1 MHRAVSIFMA
11 ALLLTQ
17 IASYSFN
24 EIPPQIEWE
33 EPMQG
38 DKDWK
43 VSGRNNT
50 SGNNTGGN
58 NTGGN
63 NTGGNNSSS
72 NTTSPTGNIYITMY
86 GYYSL
91 TPSSYYESGYW
102 WPSSTVSA
110 DFNSSNLS
118 LNSSYTMTWALL
130 SGWSTTQI
138 ISSGNASW
146 TAYNNTSTENVSFNL
161 SDGQYMFQV
170 YLYGIRKLSRT

>member
-110 DFNSSNLS
+110 DFNSILAITFISE
-118 LNSSYTMTWALL
+118 
-130 SGWSTTQI
+130 GI
-138 ISSGNASW
+138 ISFTDFISSPFRTKD
-146 TAYNNTSTENVSFNL
+146 TAT
-161 SDGQYMFQV
+161 
-170 YLYGIRKLSRT
+170 

>member
-63 NTGGNNSSS
+63 NTGGNNTGGNNSSS
-72 NTTSPTGNIYITMY
+72 NNTSPTNIYITMY
-86 GYYSL
+86 G
-91 TPSSYYESGYW
+91 
-102 WPSSTVSA
+102 V
-110 DFNSSNLS
+110 
-118 LNSSYTMTWALL
+118 
-130 SGWSTTQI
+130 
-138 ISSGNASW
+138 
-146 TAYNNTSTENVSFNL
+146 
-161 SDGQYMFQV
+161 
-170 YLYGIRKLSRT
+170 